1 MYLTND
7 RSDLI
12 LSIIDKNNNI
22 QNVVDLGCNDGAT
35 LNGLKNDKSFN
46 AKFYYGVDYSP
57 HILKKEIEGIS
68 FHNCDLND
76 DLSTIK
82 DILYQSNLIL
92 LLDVLEHLYDPELF
106 LKKLNKYIQ
115 PGSQIL
121 ITVPNASSL
130 RLLFAW
136 LKKDFP
142 REKIGYFDKTHRSW
156 FTKKTLL
163 NMILNDFKFN
173 KFGYIYSKKKIIKT
187 LQKILPSRLT
197 SQLFVLITKR

>member
-1 MYLTND
+1 MYITND
-7 RSDLI
+7 RSELI
-12 LSIIDKNNNI
+12 LSIIDKNKNI

-57 HILKKEIEGIS
+57 HILKKEIEGIR
-68 FHNCDLND
+68 FYNCDLNA

-82 DILYQSNLIL
+82 DILYESNLIL

-106 LKKLNKYIQ
+106 LKKLNKHIQ

-121 ITVPNASSL
+121 ITAPNASSL

-173 KFGYIYSKKKIIKT
+173 KFGYIYSKKKKIKT